1 MDEQSMCLHPTDR
14 DEIPADT
21 AALGQKLLDRDNA
34 YRLIGERLP
43 DLIRDEDFGHL
54 FSPIGGPAISPAVLA
69 LVTVFQMMEKL
80 PDRLA
85 AAAVALRIDWKYALH
100 LPLGD
105 AGFHFTNLSHFRQ
118 RLLEHQAQAL
128 VFERLL
134 QKLLAL
140 GFIRQRGKQRTDSS
154 YVLGLVAKLSRLEL
168 IWETLRVSLKAIQMQ
183 DERWLERVVPEAFL
197 QRYLVKRSDYNLTA
211 QQAAEQ
217 LRQAGA
223 DGLWWLQQLES
234 APAGWREWSEIQTLR
249 TVWEQQFE
257 WDEQS
262 HYRGP
267 RSQLEAHGLIQS
279 PHEPEVRYRQKRGKP
294 WQGYTAQVTETAE
307 AKHDPN
313 FITDVSLTDAQ
324 TDDKE
329 ALPDIQDRL
338 VGRDLP
344 PAQQIVDQN
353 YVSGTQLAQ
362 SQERGIELVGP
373 IATQPGPVG
382 FKLDDFRIDLAKE
395 QAICPAGNVALKV
408 SLYQRS
414 DGSNEYQFFF
424 GPQCAACALRPQCT
438 TAQGGRT
445 LQYHEHH
452 PLVSRRRDEMK
463 SESFRQLMKLR
474 PPIEGTLSQ
483 LMRLGM
489 RHARYRGLHRTNLQL
504 LFSAVAINLRRLCRL
519 WAADKQPSW
528 AS

>member
-1 MDEQSMCLHPTDR
+1 MCLHPTDR

-21 AALGQKLLDRDNA
+21 AVLGQKLLDRDNA

-54 FSPIGGPAISPAVLA
+54 CSPIGGPAISPALLA

-100 LPLGD
+100 LPLED
-105 AGFHFTNLSHFRQ
+105 PGFHFTNLSHFRQ

-168 IWETLRVSLKAIQMQ
+168 IWETLRVSLKAIQIQ

-234 APAGWREWSEIQTLR
+234 APAGWRQWSEIQTLR

-294 WQGYTAQVTETAE
+294 LGR
-307 AKHDPN
+307 H
-313 FITDVSLTDAQ
+313 
-324 TDDKE
+324 
-329 ALPDIQDRL
+329 
-338 VGRDLP
+338 RDL
-344 PAQQIVDQN
+344 
-353 YVSGTQLAQ
+353 G
-362 SQERGIELVGP
+362 SQ
-373 IATQPGPVG
+373 
-382 FKLDDFRIDLAKE
+382 
-395 QAICPAGNVALKV
+395 
-408 SLYQRS
+408 
-414 DGSNEYQFFF
+414 
-424 GPQCAACALRPQCT
+424 
-438 TAQGGRT
+438 
-445 LQYHEHH
+445 
-452 PLVSRRRDEMK
+452 
-463 SESFRQLMKLR
+463 
-474 PPIEGTLSQ
+474 
-483 LMRLGM
+483 
-489 RHARYRGLHRTNLQL
+489 
-504 LFSAVAINLRRLCRL
+504 
-519 WAADKQPSW
+519 
-528 AS
+528 